1 MSLGVEARKEL
12 ATSICRLLALLAVET
27 VHATLP
33 VKGSAAASKKHA
45 ALHRLLAGEVDI
57 YLFP

>member
-1 MSLGVEARKEL
+1 MSLAVDARKEL

-33 VKGSAAASKKHA
+33 VKGSAAVSKKHA
-45 ALHRLLAGEVDI
+45 ALHKVLAGEGR
-57 YLFP
+57 P